1 MLNHQVNEF
10 EYGNPIPRVALTL
23 NNRSV
28 DKPTGVVVKAKR
40 LDTKTE
46 SIEPRMGARYRPR
59 YLPLHNLIQSHPG
72 GDGRHFP
79 FQPDF
84 FSEK

>member
-1 MLNHQVNEF
+1 MNEF

-23 NNRSV
+23 NSRSV

-46 SIEPRMGARYRPR
+46 SITESIEPRMGAE
-59 YLPLHNLIQSHPG
+59 H
-72 GDGRHFP
+72 DTGR
-79 FQPDF
+79 DT
-84 FSEK
+84 SRCII

>member
-1 MLNHQVNEF
+1 MNEF

-28 DKPTGVVVKAKR
+28 DKPTGAVVKAKR

-46 SIEPRMGARYRPR
+46 SIEPRMGAE
-59 YLPLHNLIQSHPG
+59 H
-72 GDGRHFP
+72 DTGR
-79 FQPDF
+79 DT
-84 FSEK
+84 SRCII